1 MASTSS
7 ASANFSIPVSEKLNR
22 GNFLVW
28 RAQVLPV
35 VRGARLVGLLDGS
48 SVEPATMITVKK
60 ADNSEEKVENPA
72 YVQWIA
78 QDQQVLSYLLSSMT
92 REILVQVSSLE
103 HASEVWK
110 SVSEMFSS
118 QAKSCILQIKS
129 QLSREKKGDQF
140 ASAYYTKMKGLTDE
154 MAAAGKKL
162 DDDDVIDYILND
174 LDADYNPFVSSTGK
188 P

>member
-7 ASANFSIPVSEKLNR
+7 ASGNFSIPVSEKLNR

-28 RAQVLPV
+28 RAQVLPA

-72 YVQWIA
+72 YVQSIA

-103 HASEVWK
+103 HASVVWK
-110 SVSEMFSS
+110 AVLEMFSS
-118 QAKSCILQIKS
+118 QAKSRILRIKY
-129 QLSREKKGDQF
+129 QLSREKKEINLHR
-140 ASAYYTKMKGLTDE
+140 LTT
-154 MAAAGKKL
+154 L
-162 DDDDVIDYILND
+162 R
-174 LDADYNPFVSSTGK
+174 
-188 P
+188 